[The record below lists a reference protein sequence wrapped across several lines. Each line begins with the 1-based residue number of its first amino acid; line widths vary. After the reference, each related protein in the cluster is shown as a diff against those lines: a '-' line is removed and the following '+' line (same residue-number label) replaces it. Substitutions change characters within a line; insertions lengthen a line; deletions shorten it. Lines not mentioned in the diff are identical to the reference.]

1 MTTTVSSKGQI
12 VIPSALRRK
21 YGLVKGT
28 RIELVEDSRSGC
40 LRIVPM
46 TRAYVRRLRGLLP
59 GKAGLKA
66 LCRSRRR
73 EEAR

>member
-28 RIELVEDSRSGC
+28 RVELVEDSRAGC
-40 LRIVPM
+40 LRIEPI
-46 TRAYVRRLRGLLP
+46 TPAYIRRLRGLLP
-59 GKAGLKA
+59 GKVGLKA
-66 LCRSRRR
+66 LRRDRRR
-73 EEAR
+73 EKAR